1 MRSGVRALVIR
12 HTEGT
17 TFTRRLRII
26 GIATLLATAIG
37 IVFAMQYAEAA
48 RAAGQPVTAW
58 TAFATQAVPWYIW
71 VLFLP
76 IILHIPDRWPASPGI
91 ARLAGANILLGLAL
105 SVLHLVLSHAILHG
119 FDARPQPIALDFSP
133 GLGPVSAGQVMG
145 GLMIYGV
152 LVGLTYMEHY
162 RRAFEASALE
172 SVQLKAQVVTAELH
186 SLRAQLCPH
195 FLFNTLNSACGLIPG
210 DPERAE
216 LMIAKLSQLLRQALQ
231 TDGIAEVTLAKELDF
246 ACAYLDIEMIRFEDR
261 LRIAID
267 VADEVRGCIV
277 PSFLLQPLLE
287 NAIHHAVA
295 PSRSMR
301 VLELVVHPSADTLV
315 IEVRDDGVGLVHGA
329 LERRRDAIGLKSTRA
344 KLELLYGASFTF
356 SVQNRPTGGAV
367 ARVVVPLRSAIARS
381 DTRLA
386 EVQVA

>member
-1 MRSGVRALVIR
+1 MLNGVRALAIHPAEGKTFIR
-12 HTEGT
+12 R
-17 TFTRRLRII
+17 FRVI

-37 IVFAMQYAEAA
+37 IVFAMQYAAAA
-48 RAAGQPVTAW
+48 RTAGQPVTAW

-76 IILHIPDRWPASPGI
+76 IILEIPERWPASPGI
-91 ARLAGANILLGLAL
+91 ARLAAANIVLGVSLTF
-105 SVLHLVLSHAILHG
+105 LHLVLSHGILHG
-119 FDARPQPIALDFSP
+119 FDARPQPIVLDFSP
-133 GLGPVSAGQVMG
+133 GLGPVSASQVTG
-145 GLMIYGV
+145 GLMIYSV

-195 FLFNTLNSACGLIPG
+195 FLFNTLNSVCGLIPG

-231 TDGIAEVTLAKELDF
+231 TDGIAEVTLAKELEF
-246 ACAYLDIEMIRFEDR
+246 ACAYLDIEMIRYEDR

-267 VADEVRGCIV
+267 VGDDAREYIV

-295 PSRSMR
+295 PSRSLR
-301 VLELVVHPSADTLV
+301 SLELAVHLSAGTLV
-315 IEVRDDGVGLVHGA
+315 IEVRDDGVGLVPGA
-329 LERRRDAIGLKSTRA
+329 LERRREAIGLKSTRA
-344 KLELLYGASFTF
+344 KLELLYGASFSF
-356 SVQNRPTGGAV
+356 SVQNRPTGGVV
-367 ARVVVPLRSAIARS
+367 ARVVVPLRSATARA
-381 DTRLA
+381 DARDPQ
-386 EVQVA
+386 VQVA